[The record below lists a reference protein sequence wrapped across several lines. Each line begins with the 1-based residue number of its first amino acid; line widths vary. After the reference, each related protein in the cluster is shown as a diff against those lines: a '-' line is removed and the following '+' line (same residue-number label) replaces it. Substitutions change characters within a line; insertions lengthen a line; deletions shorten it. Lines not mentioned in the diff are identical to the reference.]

1 MNIINYKLISF
12 LNLLSKEDLTEF
24 KKFISSPIYSSGR
37 NYIPLL
43 EEIMKFKKDQ
53 ADKISAVELYEKVYP
68 GKKFSGQTLKN
79 RFSELL
85 KLGEEFIIYKDVQKD
100 QIERDNILLKAY
112 LDNKMFRFY
121 ESKYK
126 KAYSYLDS
134 QLTDDKK
141 FSDIYSLNQKNL
153 QYLTLTEKIDRFY
166 SNLYEHTIYSTSISL
181 ISLFDFGI
189 EYKQQ
194 EYLGRKY
201 DFNMVLNILK
211 KIDIDDILG
220 NYGGKDLEILKVVNL
235 YYNLYK
241 AYEDLT
247 KDNFYFEARKI
258 FKNLSENFSDEY
270 KLKFYMIF
278 IYYCTRRQNLG
289 DRKFYLELF
298 KLYNEK
304 LDLGFTSDFTEMIY
318 PVNNFRDYVFIGI
331 ELGKR
336 DWVRNFIKKYS
347 HLLPK
352 KVREHEINLAYSK
365 LEFDKVNFEKSL
377 EYVLKVK
384 PNNYM
389 HYLDSSLLR
398 LLNFYE
404 LNTIEEAYFEIDKM
418 KHYISNHNE
427 IPKIHKTYSKN
438 FIKFYSK
445 LLKLKTEPKKK
456 DIIVLEAELK
466 KLSYISRK
474 DWVQNKISELIN

>member
-12 LNLLSKEDLTEF
+12 LNLLSKEDLSEF

-43 EEIMKFKKDQ
+43 DEILLFKNDK
-53 ADKISAVELYEKVYP
+53 ADEISAVELYNKVYP
-68 GKKFSGQTLKN
+68 DKKYSGQTLKN

-121 ESKYK
+121 EGKYK

-134 QLTDDKK
+134 QKTNDKK
-141 FSDIYSLNQKNL
+141 FSDIYDLNQKNL
-153 QYLTLTEKIDRFY
+153 HYLTLTEKIDRFY

-181 ISLFDFGI
+181 ISLFDYGI
-189 EYKQQ
+189 EFKQQ

-201 DFNMVLNILK
+201 EFNMVLNILK
-211 KIDIDDILG
+211 KIDLDDILG
-220 NYGGKDLEILKVVNL
+220 NYEGKDLEILKVVKM
-235 YYNLYK
+235 YYYLYK
-241 AYEDLT
+241 AYDELT
-247 KDNFYFEARKI
+247 NDYFYFEARKI
-258 FKNLSENFSDEY
+258 FKNLSVNFSDDY

-289 DRKFYLELF
+289 DKKFHLELF
-298 KLYNEK
+298 QLYNEK

-331 ELGKR
+331 ELGKT
-336 DWVRNFIKKYS
+336 DWVRNFVKKYS

-352 KVREHEINLAYSK
+352 KVREHEINLANSK
-365 LEFDKVNFEKSL
+365 LEFDIGNYENSL
-377 EYVLKVK
+377 ELVLKVK

-389 HYLDSSLLR
+389 HYLDSSSLKLV
-398 LLNFYE
+398 NYYE
-404 LNTIEEAYFEIDKM
+404 LNNIEEAYFEIDKL
-418 KHYISNHNE
+418 KHYLSNHNE
-427 IPKIHKTYSKN
+427 IPKVHKRYNKN
-438 FIKFYSK
+438 FIKIYNK
-445 LLKLKTEPKKK
+445 LLKIKMDPKKK
-456 DIIVLEAELK
+456 DIIVIEGELK
-466 KLSYISRK
+466 NLSFISRRE
-474 DWVQNKISELIN
+474 WLQSKISDL